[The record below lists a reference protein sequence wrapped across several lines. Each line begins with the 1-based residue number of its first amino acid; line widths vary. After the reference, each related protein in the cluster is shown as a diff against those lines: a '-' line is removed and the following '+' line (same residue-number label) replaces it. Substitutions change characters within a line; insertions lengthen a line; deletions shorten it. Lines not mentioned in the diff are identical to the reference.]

1 MSFGVFQ
8 DYYTNTLKFSDR
20 SSWIGVLNA
29 GIPFLGAPL
38 MTRICRSTRIPLQY
52 YIFAGWAFC
61 IVALLG
67 SAFCHTLGS
76 LVVTQGLLYGLGV
89 LLSEMPTFIVF
100 NTWFLQR
107 RGLVYG
113 IVFASTDLFGVA
125 WSFLASSMLG
135 KYGTKATFLMFAAV
149 CFVVSG
155 IAICFLRRR
164 PSTSNPPSATL
175 VGEDTETDSSI
186 QAQQPLRYYSRP
198 TFYLFMAANLLQSL
212 AFYLP
217 FIYLP
222 SYTTMLDSSTSRGAI
237 VLAVANAAQI
247 FGELT
252 FGALSDKVNV
262 HILVVLSSLLAC
274 LSTFFLWGFANSFG
288 LLIVF
293 ALAFGGTASGF
304 IALWPR
310 IGTLFGESDASMIY
324 AFMSC
329 GRGLG
334 AIVSGPISTALIP
347 DWRTGQPALSAQDK
361 FRRIIL
367 FVGVCMAISSAVG
380 FTCLFASLWKSKRKV
395 CTKQNCRCCIA

>member
-1 MSFGVFQ
+1 GVSLSFGVFQ

-38 MTRICRSTRIPLQY
+38 MTRLSHSTRFPLQY
-52 YIFAGWAFC
+52 YIFAGWACC

-89 LLSEMPTFIVF
+89 LLSEMPTFVIF
-100 NTWFLQR
+100 NTWFVRR

-113 IVFASTDLFGVA
+113 IVFGSTDLFGVA
-125 WSFLASSMLG
+125 SSFAASTMLSKHG
-135 KYGTKATFLMFAAV
+135 MKATFLMFAAI
-149 CFVVSG
+149 CFVITG
-155 IAICFLRRR
+155 IAICFLKRR
-164 PSTSNPPSATL
+164 PSTNYSPSAT
-175 VGEDTETDSSI
+175 V
-186 QAQQPLRYYSRP
+186 PLRYYLRP
-198 TFYLFMAANLLQSL
+198 SFYLFMAANLLQSL

-217 FIYLP
+217 FIYLA
-222 SYTTMLDSSTSRGAI
+222 SYTTMLDSLTSRGAGAI

-247 FGELT
+247 VGELT

-262 HILVVLSSLLAC
+262 HILVALSSLLAC
-274 LSTFFLWGFANSFG
+274 LSTFFLWGFADSFG
-288 LLIVF
+288 LLIAF

-304 IALWPR
+304 LALWPR

-324 AFMSC
+324 SFMSC

-347 DWRTGQPALSAQDK
+347 DRRADQPALSAQDK
-361 FRRIIL
+361 FRHVIL

-380 FTCLFASLWKSKRKV
+380 FTCLFASLWKNKRKL
-395 CTKQNCRCCIA
+395 CMKLDCRCCIA